1 MLIRLIPRLLLG
13 WFVVSF
19 ACQFLPMRIQALLRA
34 LDVFGLIP
42 RWMFFSPAFSSS
54 DYHLL
59 YREALCDGT
68 LTQWREIP
76 LAERRSLL
84 GAVWN
89 PERRHRKAVAT
100 AVARLVQQA
109 QAPARRVPL
118 PQAHGYAAILALITS
133 RGGTPLTRAF
143 QFAIAESHGYETR
156 TPSRMVLVSELHPR

>member
-1 MLIRLIPRLLLG
+1 MLIRLIPRLLLA
-13 WFVVSF
+13 WFTVSF
-19 ACQFLPMRIQALLRA
+19 VCQFLPMRLQGLFRA

-42 RWMFFSPAFSSS
+42 RWMFFSPSFSAS

-109 QAPARRVPL
+109 ESRRGPL
-118 PQAHGYAAILALITS
+118 TQAHGYAAILALITS

-143 QFAIAESHGYETR
+143 QFAIAESFGYEAR
-156 TPSRMVLVSELHPR
+156 TPSRMVLVSELHAR